1 MKTLIVEDD
10 KTLADILA
18 FVFNR
23 EGFEVIHANNGQS
36 ALKLW
41 EQNNPDL
48 IILDINIP
56 FPDGFSVCETIR
68 KKFDTPI
75 IILTVRNDEED
86 IVHGLDVG
94 ADDYI
99 TKPFSPRQLMARV
112 YAVLRRS
119 NQELPASCRQVGNVQ
134 LDLDRQVLMVADQ
147 TPIPLTT
154 LECRLIDCL
163 MRNAGQVV
171 NAEIII
177 DYVWGTQDGNKE
189 MVRQLVH
196 RLRKKVEND
205 PTEKTIIENIPGLG
219 YSLRIQEI
227 LQT

>member
-36 ALKLW
+36 ALELW
-41 EQNNPDL
+41 EQHNPDL

-68 KKFDTPI
+68 KQFDTPI

-119 NQELPASCRQVGNVQ
+119 NQELPASCRQVGNIQ
-134 LDLDRQVLMVADQ
+134 LDLDRQVLMVAGQ

-171 NAEIII
+171 NAEMII